1 VLDITIFTTETCP
14 RCKAL
19 AAKLREWGY
28 QPKEKLMVEATTDE
42 IADCRLDP
50 GMGFWPI
57 SAPVLRAKSGDLDCW
72 YGDASLFPDGENLD
86 VNKLKMIL
94 GQFV

>member
-1 VLDITIFTTETCP
+1 MF
-14 RCKAL
+14 
-19 AAKLREWGY
+19 
-28 QPKEKLMVEATTDE
+28 
-42 IADCRLDP
+42 
-50 GMGFWPI
+50 
-57 SAPVLRAKSGDLDCW
+57 APVLRAKSGDLDCW